1 MEISIWIAVV
11 GIVVSLLGSATVVG
25 WRSGIAQGRTNSLE
39 FRLSQIEKDHSG
51 LMTGLAEVR
60 TTVKDIAEDV
70 KELVR
75 KIEYIRTHSPEVR

>member
-25 WRSGIAQGRTNSLE
+25 WRSGIAQGRTNALE
-39 FRLSQIEKDHSG
+39 FRLSQIEKGHGG
-51 LMTGLAEVR
+51 LMTGLAEVQV
-60 TTVKDIAEDV
+60 TVKNIADDV

-75 KIEYIRTHSPEVR
+75 KVEDIHVHTNKR